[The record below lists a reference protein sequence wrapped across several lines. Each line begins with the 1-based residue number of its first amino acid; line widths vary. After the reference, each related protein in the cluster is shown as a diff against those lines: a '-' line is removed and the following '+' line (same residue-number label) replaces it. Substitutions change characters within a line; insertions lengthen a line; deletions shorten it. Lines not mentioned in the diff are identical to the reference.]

1 MDEIEARRRLC
12 TAPAK
17 RDRATRS
24 PTVRATLGASSG
36 RRRKRYR
43 QFHVSCAA
51 LCCTNAIRGRVAR
64 NRDPFV
70 RGERTMNARHAFR
83 YAPQLLA
90 AVLVVSVP
98 GEAEHSTTS
107 PDMVPF
113 PNPTGFAATFSTT
126 GSIHFSNPFF
136 QSPRASVQ

>member
-1 MDEIEARRRLC
+1 
-12 TAPAK
+12 
-17 RDRATRS
+17 
-24 PTVRATLGASSG
+24 
-36 RRRKRYR
+36 
-43 QFHVSCAA
+43 
-51 LCCTNAIRGRVAR
+51 CTNAIRGRVAR

-98 GEAEHSTTS
+98 GEAEPSTTS

-113 PNPTGFAATFSTT
+113 PNPTGFAATCSPT
-126 GSIHFSNPFF
+126 GSNDFSNPFF
-136 QSPRASVQ
+136 QSLGTNGRSCGSCHQPSDGWTV